1 MCGIAGLLSG
11 DRANGPLV
19 SRMAAALAHRGPDD
33 EGIWVD
39 PETGVALGHRRL
51 AVVETGVAG
60 HQPMH
65 SADGRFV
72 LSFNGEI
79 YNHRDLR
86 RQFER
91 DHGAHDWRGGS
102 DTETFIEAIAHWGLD
117 ETLARS
123 VGMYAFALW
132 DRRNRRLDLV
142 RDRFG
147 EKPVYYGWVA
157 GAFAFASELKAL
169 RQIPGFDN
177 AISRRALRLFA
188 ARTYIPAPLSV
199 YEQIFKLPAAGIL
212 TVSSEAAPIPR
223 WSPPVE
229 GSSEGGLTLRRY
241 WSYREVVEHGLANPI
256 RDEGEALER
265 VESALVEAIAGQ
277 SMADVPIGAFLS
289 GGVDSALLVALHQK
303 HSTQP
308 VRTFSIGFEEAG
320 FNEAHQARAIAQHLG
335 TLHSEHYVT
344 VREAQAVIPR
354 LPAIYDE
361 PFADSSQIPTHLV
374 STFARDQV
382 TVAISGDGGDE
393 LFGGYNRYLS
403 AARLWTLMRWIPAPL
418 RAAVGRSL
426 GVLPPEFWN
435 RLIRLGGTGA
445 PAHLGGKVRKGLRVA
460 AQSRSIDDLFATF
473 LDEWAG
479 EASPVLGASGQ
490 NGFDMDVA
498 GTAAARM
505 MYADAMAYLP
515 DDIMVKVDRAAMAV
529 ALETRAPYL
538 DHRVAEA
545 AAALP
550 LEMKIRGARG
560 KVILRRLLAREIPP
574 HLFEHPK
581 TGFAV
586 PVSEWIKGPLRAWAE
601 ELLDPRGMAQDGWL
615 DAQRIQHRWQQHL
628 DGRRD
633 SGTALWAIL
642 MFQAWLKEQQGAL
655 AAAA

>member
-11 DRANGPLV
+11 DRAQPSLV

-39 PETGVALGHRRL
+39 TDAGVALGHRRL
-51 AVVETGVAG
+51 AVVETSVAG

-91 DHGAHDWRGGS
+91 DHGPRNWRGGS
-102 DTETFIEAIAHWGLD
+102 DTETFIEGIAQWGLD
-117 ETLARS
+117 ETLGRS

-132 DRRNRRLDLV
+132 DRRHRRLDLV

-147 EKPVYYGWVA
+147 EKPLYYGWVA

-177 AISRRALRLFA
+177 GVSRHALSLFA
-188 ARTYIPAPLSV
+188 ARTYIPAPLSI
-199 YEQIFKLPAAGIL
+199 YERIFKLPAAAVL
-212 TVSSEAAPIPR
+212 TVSPNAALIPR
-223 WSPPVE
+223 RSPPVE
-229 GSSEGGLTLRRY
+229 GSSEEGLNLRRY
-241 WSYREVVEHGLANPI
+241 WSYRDAVEHGQAHPI
-256 RDEGEALER
+256 RDEREALER
-265 VESALVEAIAGQ
+265 VESALVQAIAGQ
-277 SMADVPIGAFLS
+277 SIADVPIGAFLS
-289 GGVDSALLVALHQK
+289 GGIDSSLLVALHQK
-303 HSTQP
+303 HWSQP

-320 FNEAHQARAIAQHLG
+320 FDEARHARAVARHLG
-335 TLHSEHYVT
+335 TVHSEHYVT
-344 VREAQAVIPR
+344 VREAQEVIPR

-374 STFARDQV
+374 SKFAREQV

-393 LFGGYNRYLS
+393 LFGGYNRYL
-403 AARLWTLMRWIPAPL
+403 AAPRLWKLMRWVPAPL

-445 PAHLGGKVRKGLRVA
+445 PAHLGGKVRKGLQVA

-479 EASPVLGASGQ
+479 EPSPVLGASGQ

-498 GTAAARM
+498 GTATARM

-550 LEMKIRGARG
+550 LGMKIRGARG
-560 KVILRRLLAREIPP
+560 KLILRRLLARELPP
-574 HLFEHPK
+574 HLVEHPK
-581 TGFAV
+581 TGFAI
-586 PVSEWIKGPLRAWAE
+586 PVSEWIRGPLRAWAE

-615 DAQRIQHRWQQHL
+615 DAPRIQRRWQDHL
-628 DGRRD
+628 NRTRD